1 VPECGKR
8 CILLKIILLPLI
20 ITQTILA
27 FANILNPQT
36 MKVIRKLNPRKTI
49 ALVAHDNKKK
59 DLIDWAM
66 LNKIILARHDLVAT
80 GTTGTLLEDKLD
92 RPVKKVLS
100 GPLGGDQQIGAMI
113 ATGDIDIMIF
123 LWDPMEAQPHDS
135 DVKALLR
142 VAIAWNCLVACDLST
157 ADFILTS
164 PLMLQDYNIE
174 IPDYSGYLK
183 RRIER

>member
-1 VPECGKR
+1 M
-8 CILLKIILLPLI
+8 KIIR
-20 ITQTILA
+20 T
-27 FANILNPQT
+27 
-36 MKVIRKLNPRKTI
+36 LNPRKTI

-59 DLIDWAM
+59 ELMDWAV
-66 LNKIILARHDLVAT
+66 LNKIILARHELVAT
-80 GTTGTLLEDKLD
+80 GTTGTMLEDKLD

-164 PLMLQDYNIE
+164 PLMLQDYNVE
-174 IPDYSGYLK
+174 VPDYSGYLK
-183 RRIER
+183 RRIDR